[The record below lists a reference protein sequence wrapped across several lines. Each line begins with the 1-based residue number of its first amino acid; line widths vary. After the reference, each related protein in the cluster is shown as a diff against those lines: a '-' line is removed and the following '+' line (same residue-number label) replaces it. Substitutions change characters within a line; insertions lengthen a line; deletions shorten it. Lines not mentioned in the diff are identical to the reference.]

1 LEKGFNRSFKR
12 FSSVFFTENKSN
24 FDNRMSILH
33 LAHLDEEVSQNEE
46 KSSSRTSTS
55 ISRPDINNILED
67 RSNLSLGQSAADAGL
82 LGSSDTMDSTNSS
95 SMSVIS
101 KRDFTFGLSLLE
113 KHKKWAEKA
122 ARK

>member
-1 LEKGFNRSFKR
+1 LEKGFNRPFKR

-55 ISRPDINNILED
+55 ISRPDINNVIED

>member
-1 LEKGFNRSFKR
+1 
-12 FSSVFFTENKSN
+12 
-24 FDNRMSILH
+24 MSILH

-55 ISRPDINNILED
+55 ISRPDINNIIED

>member
-1 LEKGFNRSFKR
+1 
-12 FSSVFFTENKSN
+12 
-24 FDNRMSILH
+24 MSILH
-33 LAHLDEEVSQNEE
+33 LAHLDEVSQNEE

-55 ISRPDINNILED
+55 ISRPDINNIIED